1 MARIS
6 LLLGIISLAAAASV
20 LAQQAQP
27 APEQA
32 QPKPQPAQAK
42 TFLGEVVSVDATAKT
57 VTVKE
62 SKPNAPEN
70 SMTFAINEQTK
81 IGSPM
86 AGAGQALKLADLK
99 KGDRVTVKYTA
110 SAGKHVAELIEVVA
124 ATSSN

>member
-6 LLLGIISLAAAASV
+6 LLLGIVSLAATASV
-20 LAQQAQP
+20 LAR
-27 APEQA
+27 QA
-32 QPKPQPAQAK
+32 QPKPQPAPAK

-62 SKPNAPEN
+62 PKSDSPE
-70 SMTFAINEQTK
+70 SLMTFAVDEKTK
-81 IGSPM
+81 IAGSMTGSGKP
-86 AGAGQALKLADLK
+86 LKLEDLE

-124 ATSSN
+124 AATSSN